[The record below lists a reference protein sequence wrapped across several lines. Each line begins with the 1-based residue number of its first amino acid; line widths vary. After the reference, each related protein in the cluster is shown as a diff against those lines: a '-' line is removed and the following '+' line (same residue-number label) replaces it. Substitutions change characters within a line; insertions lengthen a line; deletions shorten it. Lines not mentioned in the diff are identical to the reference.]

1 MQGQNLV
8 VVLDMASVLNFAA
21 EFIADVYGLNTA
33 RGCFCCVFTL
43 FGIGL
48 EKYGPEHTISYF
60 QICITNISFHWLFV
74 GCKNQNITLNN
85 IHSIF

>member
-21 EFIADVYGLNTA
+21 EFIADVYGLSTA

-48 EKYGPEHTISYF
+48 EK
-60 QICITNISFHWLFV
+60 
-74 GCKNQNITLNN
+74 
-85 IHSIF
+85 